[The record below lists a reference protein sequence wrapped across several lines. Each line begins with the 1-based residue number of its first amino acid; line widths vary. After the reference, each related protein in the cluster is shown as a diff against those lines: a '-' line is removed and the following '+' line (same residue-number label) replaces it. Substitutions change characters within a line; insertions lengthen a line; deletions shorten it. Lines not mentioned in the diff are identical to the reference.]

1 MLKYCLFE
9 RIEIKKVDKHCFKK
23 LNIYNIIS
31 ITNLKVQN
39 IISSF
44 SLKHLISLKY
54 LIRICYYDIYIT
66 LQRNSVKLSF
76 CAFFFFLK
84 WVQILTQVFIYA
96 LILFS
101 NLNSLYFSKL
111 IVMLVQRLF
120 ALHCNLKIYLIFICS
135 YIVLRIMLSEFPCTI
150 HEL

>member
-76 CAFFFFLK
+76 CAFFPP
-84 WVQILTQVFIYA
+84 
-96 LILFS
+96 S
-101 NLNSLYFSKL
+101 NGYK
-111 IVMLVQRLF
+111 
-120 ALHCNLKIYLIFICS
+120 Y
-135 YIVLRIMLSEFPCTI
+135 
-150 HEL
+150 